1 MISGLVIFLKYPEK
15 GKVKTRL
22 AKYIGD
28 DKALEL
34 YWHLVHNTICNSN
47 GTHFAELHFQNNLPS
62 VHPYINLTCKYQQ
75 GENIGERMY
84 NSLKLVLE
92 NADAAILIGADIPE
106 MSSAVINEAVEA
118 LQSNDV
124 VFGPSKDG
132 GYYLVGMKKAHK
144 EIFELEKW
152 SHSNVLAQ
160 SLKKV
165 ESLGLTYAL
174 IRELNDL
181 DTIEDLEGFPEL
193 KAML

>member
-1 MISGLVIFLKYPEK
+1 
-15 GKVKTRL
+15 
-22 AKYIGD
+22 
-28 DKALEL
+28 
-34 YWHLVHNTICNSN
+34 
-47 GTHFAELHFQNNLPS
+47 
-62 VHPYINLTCKYQQ
+62 
-75 GENIGERMY
+75 
-84 NSLKLVLE
+84 
-92 NADAAILIGADIPE
+92 

-124 VFGPSKDG
+124 VFGPSEDG
-132 GYYLVGMKKAHK
+132 GYYLVGMKKVYK

-174 IRELNDL
+174 IKELNDL
-181 DTIEDLEGFPEL
+181 DTIEDLEGFPDL